1 MANHELKIAREFIE
15 TNQIKC
21 NDLNLIA
28 LALAHPSYAQE
39 KNKINTNQRLEF
51 LGDAVLNLVVAE
63 YIFKRYPEKAEGELT
78 KIRSRVVCES
88 ALDNWA
94 HEMQLGKYLL
104 LGKGEDK
111 SGGRGRKSI
120 LADTVEAVI
129 GAIYL
134 DQGFQGAADFIKS
147 YLIEAI
153 EDTASGDFYDYKS
166 RLQEL
171 VQAKNKSNVIY
182 EILNEN
188 GPAHA
193 KVFTAGVY
201 YEDKLLATGIGRSKK
216 EAQQKAAGKVVN
228 DPHLLKLIDMER

>member
-120 LADTVEAVI
+120 LADAVEAVI